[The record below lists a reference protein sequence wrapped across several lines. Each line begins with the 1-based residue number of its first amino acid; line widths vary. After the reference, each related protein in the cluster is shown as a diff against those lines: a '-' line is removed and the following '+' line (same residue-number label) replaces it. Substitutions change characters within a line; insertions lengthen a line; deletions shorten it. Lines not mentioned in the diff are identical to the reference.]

1 MNGAA
6 VNMSA
11 HVFVQ
16 IPIFSSFGCVPGSG
30 IAGSYDNSVFTV
42 LRNCKTA
49 LQQLNSFI
57 FPQAMYK
64 NFNFSMSSPTLVTV
78 CL

>member
-30 IAGSYDNSVFTV
+30 IAGSYDNSTFM
-42 LRNCKTA
+42 CY
-49 LQQLNSFI
+49 F
-57 FPQAMYK
+57 
-64 NFNFSMSSPTLVTV
+64 
-78 CL
+78 